1 MRDKRLPKLWDTVI
15 GVVMMAVLSVAVVL
29 TVSAIR
35 ENAVGKYDKQITD
48 LPQIA
53 ETHTMTADGYD
64 LATFGI
70 TSVDE
75 CVDAAGNL
83 VAYRLTASVVG
94 FNEKSP
100 IEMATLISKDGTVLY
115 GIEIIKQ
122 KESEYYGDRISG
134 ADFQNR
140 LSGRYLPIFKTGEA
154 GQGAHV
160 DGLSGATIT
169 TNAVFGAINQA
180 HQCVL
185 ANFAQGE
192 QENA

>member
-1 MRDKRLPKLWDTVI
+1 MTDKRLPKLWDTI
-15 GVVMMAVLSVAVVL
+15 LGVGVMAVLSVAVVL
-29 TVSAIR
+29 TVAAVR
-35 ENAVGKYDKQITD
+35 ENAVGKFDEQITD

-53 ETHTMTADGYD
+53 ETHMMAADGYD

-83 VAYRLTASVVG
+83 VAYRLSASVTG
-94 FNEKSP
+94 YNQESP
-100 IEMATLISKDGTVLY
+100 IEMATTISKDGTVLF

-140 LSGRYLPIFKTGEA
+140 LSGRYLPIFRTGEA

-160 DGLSGATIT
+160 DGLSGATVT

-185 ANFAQGE
+185 ANFVEGE
-192 QENA
+192 NTDA

>member
-1 MRDKRLPKLWDTVI
+1 MTDKRLPKLWDTVL
-15 GVVMMAVLSVAVVL
+15 GVGVMAVLSVAVVL
-29 TVSAIR
+29 TVAAVR
-35 ENAVGKYDKQITD
+35 ENAVGKFDEQITD

-53 ETHTMTADGYD
+53 ETHMMAADEYD
-64 LATFGI
+64 LASFGI
-70 TSVDE
+70 ESVDE

-83 VAYRLTASVVG
+83 VAYRLSASVTG
-94 FNEKSP
+94 YNQESP
-100 IEMATLISKDGTVLY
+100 IEMATIVSNDGTVLF

-140 LSGRYLPIFKTGEA
+140 LSGRYLPVFRTGEA

-160 DGLSGATIT
+160 DGLSGATVT

-185 ANFAQGE
+185 ANFVEVEGE
-192 QENA
+192 

>member
-35 ENAVGKYDKQITD
+35 ENAVGKYDEQITD

-53 ETHTMTADGYD
+53 ETHTMAADGYD
-64 LATFGI
+64 LDTFGV
-70 TSVDE
+70 SGVEE
-75 CVDAAGNL
+75 CIDAAGNL
-83 VAYRLTASVVG
+83 VAYRLSATVTG
-94 FNEKSP
+94 YNQESP

-169 TNAVFGAINQA
+169 TDAVFGAINQA

-185 ANFAQGE
+185 ANFVQGE
-192 QENA
+192 QG